1 MSTERIVVCCRRKL
15 FPVCS
20 DWELFLLQHEKC
32 TATKERRLRTYIR
45 HIDKKAGKRR
55 EAPERKE
62 DGGNKDPLG

>member
-1 MSTERIVVCCRRKL
+1 MIVTT
-15 FPVCS
+15 

-45 HIDKKAGKRR
+45 HIDSKAGKRR